1 MGVAMTE
8 HKFALEAIKLALRS
22 IDIETAKSKDDL
34 ILVSVLQ
41 EVIDAYDAGDIKSL
55 VEHDA

>member
-1 MGVAMTE
+1 MTT
-8 HKFALEAIKLALRS
+8 HKFALDAIKLALRS

-41 EVIDAYDAGDIKSL
+41 EIIEAYDAGDISQMI
-55 VEHDA
+55 EHDA

>member
-1 MGVAMTE
+1 MTE

-22 IDIETAKSKDDL
+22 IDIKTAKSKDDL

-41 EVIDAYDAGDIKSL
+41 EVIDAYDSGDIKSL